1 MKSISATTKNLLTT
15 GALLCLLAL
24 TIALAYIDLGPF
36 NAVAAISI
44 SVAKASLILLFFM
57 QLRGNSRLIWVA
69 AVTGLVWL
77 AIMFAL
83 SLSDFMTRH

>member
-1 MKSISATTKNLLTT
+1 MKSISATAKNLLTM

-36 NAVAAISI
+36 NVMAAISI
-44 SVAKASLILLFFM
+44 SAAKALLILLFFM
-57 QLRGNSRLIWVA
+57 QLRGSNRLIWLA
-69 AVTGLVWL
+69 AATGFFWL

-83 SLSDFMTRH
+83 SMSDFMTRH